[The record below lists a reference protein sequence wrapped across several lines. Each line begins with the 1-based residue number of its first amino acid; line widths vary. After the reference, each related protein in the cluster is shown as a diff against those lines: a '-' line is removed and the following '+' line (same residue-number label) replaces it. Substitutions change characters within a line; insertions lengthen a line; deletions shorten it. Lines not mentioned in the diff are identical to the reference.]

1 VAEQGGEKTEEPTP
15 KRLREA
21 RKRGEVAMSR
31 DVIGAGVYLA
41 VFAAVSFSAGPWL
54 NRLVL
59 YMQTVFKVAHKQG
72 LMAAHGA
79 WALQALK
86 DATLAPLVAA
96 MAMAV
101 GLGFMQT
108 GGLFSFEALQP
119 DPQRLMPSL
128 KKVFNVGALM
138 ELVKGSV
145 KIGLAAAVAWTA
157 VKPLLGAFVNLTG
170 ASPRSIVT
178 VLGFSVEKL
187 GKQIALVV
195 VVIGAADLLWQRH
208 QYRKKMMMTREEVK
222 REYKESEG
230 DPQHKHERQRLHK
243 ELLEQRMVNAVRKA
257 DFVVVN
263 PDHIAVAIQYDREGN
278 AAPVVLAKGERLLA
292 EKIKEVAREAGV
304 PIFRDVSLAR
314 ALRDVEEGDEIPE
327 ALYEAVA
334 EILRLVYGDQPAAR
348 APAVAPPAATAPEP
362 TPPPGGWRRA

>member
-1 VAEQGGEKTEEPTP
+1 VSEQGGEKTEEPTP

-31 DVIGAGVYLA
+31 DLIGAGVYLA
-41 VFAAVSFSAGPWL
+41 VFATISFGAATWVW
-54 NRLVL
+54 RLVVYL
-59 YMQTVFKVAHKQG
+59 HTVFSVAHKPG
-72 LMAAHGA
+72 AMAAHAG
-79 WALQALK
+79 WAFQALR

-96 MAMAV
+96 MAIAI

-108 GGLFSFEALQP
+108 GGLFSFEALKM
-119 DPQRLMPSL
+119 DPQKLMPSL

-138 ELVKGSV
+138 EVVKGFV
-145 KIGLAAAVAWTA
+145 KITLAAAVAWVA
-157 VKPLLGAFVNLTG
+157 VKPLLGAMVNLTG
-170 ASPRSIVT
+170 ASPRSILV
-178 VLGFSVEKL
+178 VLGYATDKL
-187 GKQIALVV
+187 GRQVALVV

-230 DPQHKHERQRLHK
+230 DPHHKHERQRLHK
-243 ELLEQRMVNAVRKA
+243 ELIEQRMVNSVRKA

-263 PDHIAVAIQYDREGN
+263 PDHIAVAIQYDKDGN
-278 AAPVVLAKGERLLA
+278 AAPIVIAKGERLLA

-334 EILRLVYGDQPAAR
+334 EILRVVYGDQPSARQAA
-348 APAVAPPAATAPEP
+348 APQPAAPPPPA
-362 TPPPGGWRRA
+362 PPGGWRRA

>member
-1 VAEQGGEKTEEPTP
+1 VSEQGGEKTEEPTP

-21 RKRGEVAMSR
+21 RKKGEVAMSR
-31 DVIGAGVYLA
+31 DMIGAGIYLA
-41 VFAAVSFSAGPWL
+41 IFATVSFTAGAWVT
-54 NRLVL
+54 RLVV
-59 YMQTVFKVAHKQG
+59 YMHTVFMVAHKPG
-72 LMAAHGA
+72 TVAAHAG
-79 WALQALK
+79 WAFQALR

-96 MAMAV
+96 MAMAI

-108 GGLFSFEALQP
+108 GGLFSFEALKM

-128 KKVFNVGALM
+128 KKVFNVGALV
-138 ELVKGSV
+138 EVVKGFV
-145 KIGLAAAVAWTA
+145 KITLAAAVAWLA

-170 ASPRSIVT
+170 ASPRSILV
-178 VLGFSVEKL
+178 VLGYATEKL
-187 GKQIALVV
+187 GKQVALVV

-243 ELLEQRMVNAVRKA
+243 ELLEQRMVNSVRKA

-263 PDHIAVAIQYDREGN
+263 PDHIAVAIQYDKDGN
-278 AAPVVLAKGERLLA
+278 AAPIVLAKGERLLA

-334 EILRLVYGDQPAAR
+334 EILRVIYGDQPAAR
-348 APAVAPPAATAPEP
+348 QPAAAPPAAAEP
-362 TPPPGGWRRA
+362 PPAPPGGWRRA

>member
-1 VAEQGGEKTEEPTP
+1 VSEQGGEKTEEPTP

-31 DVIGAGVYLA
+31 DLVGAGIYL
-41 VFAAVSFSAGPWL
+41 VIFATLSFTAGTWVT
-54 NRLVL
+54 RLVV
-59 YMQTVFKVAHKQG
+59 YFQQVFQVAHRPG
-72 LMAAHGA
+72 GMAAHGG
-79 WALQALK
+79 WALQALR

-96 MAMAV
+96 MVMAIA
-101 GLGFMQT
+101 LGFLQT
-108 GGLFSFEALQP
+108 GGLFSFEALKM

-138 ELVKGSV
+138 EVVKGFV
-145 KIGLAAAVAWTA
+145 KITLAAAVAWLA

-170 ASPRSIVT
+170 ASPRSILV
-178 VLGFSVEKL
+178 VLGYATEKL
-187 GKQIALVV
+187 GKQVALVV

-243 ELLEQRMVNAVRKA
+243 ELIEQRMVNSVRKA

-263 PDHIAVAIQYDREGN
+263 PDHIAVAIQYDKDGN
-278 AAPVVLAKGERLLA
+278 AAPIVLAKGERLLA

-334 EILRLVYGDQPAAR
+334 EILRVIYGDQPAAR
-348 APAVAPPAATAPEP
+348 QPAAAPPAAAEP
-362 TPPPGGWRRA
+362 PPAPPGGWRRA